1 MRPID
6 AWHIISANMERLY
19 KMRKTNCFKG
29 YTEAETEAEVI
40 CFKALQEMEKRQS
53 REKQKQTT
61 YVPEKYIPLIKA
73 MADYDLRIPAACKA
87 GGYTD
92 SGARYAI
99 GQIWSTTG
107 LDPRKFRDLV
117 KLLAMVEE
125 EKND

>member
-40 CFKALQEMEKRQS
+40 CFKALQEMEKRQDI
-53 REKQKQTT
+53 EPQKKLV
-61 YVPEKYIPLIKA
+61 VPDKYKRLILG
-73 MADYDLRIPAACKA
+73 MADNSMKKEKAAAAA
-87 GGYTD
+87 GYSG
-92 SGARYAI
+92 SGAVYALAKI
-99 GQIWSTTG
+99 QMLTG
-107 LDPRKFRDLV
+107 LDPCDFHDLN

-125 EKND
+125 EKDD